1 MSMTSD
7 AKAALNDPEVLHA
20 MKTLSKYGLGVLLVH
35 SHTPSGHMVPLPKGQ
50 IGLEDEGRVSF
61 MDLDDADAKSHAEE
75 VAWIWNLAD
84 SQIEVVMKCR
94 VSQWC
99 EEE

>member
-1 MSMTSD
+1 MTI
-7 AKAALNDPEVLHA
+7 ARAARRAFNVSA
-20 MKTLSKYGLGVLLVH
+20 IARLGVLLVH
-35 SHTPSGHMVPLPKGQ
+35 SHTPSGHIVPLPKGH

-61 MDLDDADAKSHAEE
+61 MDRDDADAKSHVEE
-75 VAWIWNLAD
+75 VAWIWNPAD